1 MTKEKKELQPG
12 KAGLK
17 TPILSFNASYIAYA
31 HTIFAYSAFFAALI
45 VGCYLHYEKIVENS
59 SWGYPDEWFPSVS
72 ATIGDRYPERS
83 VFQILIALT
92 AGPRFLLLAF
102 NFIKLYKSNSS
113 LPYIGIFSGFIRTI
127 TCGGWVYI
135 TSTDDHD
142 WHDIFMISYI
152 VLTIPWTIIISK
164 LSPPGSLVRRGRY
177 LTASTFFLTLIPL
190 IYWFIQHKVHDRA
203 GAYSV
208 YAYFEWSLIILDVAF
223 DTWSIVDFKD
233 LEIQIFG
240 DGFTLANKAKPPTE
254 KTNDLDEYSTFEFIV
269 NTINSFFL
277 WTVIT
282 SLLLCVWYFP
292 LWHMGLSGYEATILI
307 FVIAPFILIIPF
319 IRNFFSRFQFLA
331 RSLTILLGL
340 GSYKVEDPESRLLII
355 TAGTGFGIIALITE
369 IWTLSNQPKKLNAF
383 AVSFL
388 LGLLASS
395 IIKYSSYSNNP
406 FWPVM
411 HKENGG
417 LNEIGIF
424 LGLFAAFFTPSLNST
439 TFKLS
444 TERSGGSIFLSALGF
459 GAYLF
464 SIQFLISDSSTLIF
478 WAWDGYPV
486 TGPTPI
492 TGALINFFAIGL
504 GITLSVKVHS
514 NAFLGPT
521 YNLLAGAVSAYILY
535 SYKGWLGYAGSTVYS
550 FYLSTLAPLIW
561 QSTVGYNPSLLFTLA
576 FFYSIVFSLAS
587 VWIVAYAF
595 VPGGPLLRERTDL
608 VLGSSFV
615 GILAGILNYNLR
627 NRSSHITRINTIGKK
642 LFKQT
647 FAILTVFLA
656 FSIAVFFK
664 RYPTKPYHPYN
675 SSSQSFTAGIWC
687 VHFGLDNDM
696 WSSEH
701 RMKDLI
707 KEAEVDIIG
716 LLESDTQRLI
726 GGNRDFTQTIA
737 EELGM
742 YADYGPGP
750 NQHTWGAALLSK
762 FPIISSS
769 HHLLP
774 SPVGELAPA
783 IHATLDIYGEL
794 VDVVV
799 FHSGQEEDEEDR
811 RLQSLELQRIM
822 GESERP
828 LVLLSYLV
836 TNPYEGNYNTYVSDK
851 SRMRDID
858 SNDWDR
864 WCEYILFRDL
874 KKVAY
879 ARISRSTITDTELQ
893 IAKFK
898 LLEEYQIEEGN
909 DFIYGNHYIDEDE
922 VDESLRMPQLFRGD
936 GVRGHRYHVFDE
948 PRYFAERPSQ
958 VRNDD

>member
-1 MTKEKKELQPG
+1 
-12 KAGLK
+12 
-17 TPILSFNASYIAYA
+17 
-31 HTIFAYSAFFAALI
+31 
-45 VGCYLHYEKIVENS
+45 
-59 SWGYPDEWFPSVS
+59 
-72 ATIGDRYPERS
+72 
-83 VFQILIALT
+83 
-92 AGPRFLLLAF
+92 
-102 NFIKLYKSNSS
+102 
-113 LPYIGIFSGFIRTI
+113 
-127 TCGGWVYI
+127 
-135 TSTDDHD
+135 
-142 WHDIFMISYI
+142 
-152 VLTIPWTIIISK
+152 
-164 LSPPGSLVRRGRY
+164 
-177 LTASTFFLTLIPL
+177 
-190 IYWFIQHKVHDRA
+190 
-203 GAYSV
+203 
-208 YAYFEWSLIILDVAF
+208 
-223 DTWSIVDFKD
+223 
-233 LEIQIFG
+233 
-240 DGFTLANKAKPPTE
+240 
-254 KTNDLDEYSTFEFIV
+254 
-269 NTINSFFL
+269 
-277 WTVIT
+277 
-282 SLLLCVWYFP
+282 
-292 LWHMGLSGYEATILI
+292 
-307 FVIAPFILIIPF
+307 
-319 IRNFFSRFQFLA
+319 
-331 RSLTILLGL
+331 
-340 GSYKVEDPESRLLII
+340 
-355 TAGTGFGIIALITE
+355 
-369 IWTLSNQPKKLNAF
+369 
-383 AVSFL
+383 
-388 LGLLASS
+388 
-395 IIKYSSYSNNP
+395 
-406 FWPVM
+406 M

-521 YNLLAGAVSAYILY
+521 YNLLAGAFLCWY
-535 SYKGWLGYAGSTVYS
+535 
-550 FYLSTLAPLIW
+550 
-561 QSTVGYNPSLLFTLA
+561 
-576 FFYSIVFSLAS
+576 FS
-587 VWIVAYAF
+587 
-595 VPGGPLLRERTDL
+595 G
-608 VLGSSFV
+608 
-615 GILAGILNYNLR
+615 
-627 NRSSHITRINTIGKK
+627 
-642 LFKQT
+642 
-647 FAILTVFLA
+647 
-656 FSIAVFFK
+656 
-664 RYPTKPYHPYN
+664 YPTKPYHPYN